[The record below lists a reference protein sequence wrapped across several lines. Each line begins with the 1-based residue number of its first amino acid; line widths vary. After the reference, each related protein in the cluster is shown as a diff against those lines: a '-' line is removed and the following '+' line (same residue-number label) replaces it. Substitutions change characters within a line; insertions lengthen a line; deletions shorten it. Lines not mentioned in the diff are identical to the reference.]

1 MRSAQLRLRRPKKM
15 QQEKKKKRFAKGY
28 KKKYGCESPQLTE
41 QETEASVDAEIVV
54 QENGDLFHLDPTPM
68 F

>member
-1 MRSAQLRLRRPKKM
+1 M
-15 QQEKKKKRFAKGY
+15 QQEKKKKKRFAKGY

-54 QENGDLFHLDPTPM
+54 QENSDLFHLDPTPK